1 MQSHDVHHGVVSE
14 ISVYQIQCW
23 LSSPRGESLSLSLL
37 EFIRGSRWKSR
48 SVSLGAPVRAHHG
61 LVNTRVKT

>member
-23 LSSPRGESLSLSLL
+23 LSSPRGESLSLSLCL
-37 EFIRGSRWKSR
+37 NSFGGPGGNLAASHSALRYALITA
-48 SVSLGAPVRAHHG
+48 SLTPE
-61 LVNTRVKT
+61 